1 MLGYKSCIL
10 ISLNANPRAKVFV
23 PSATLGQT
31 LVRRGIIFPLSRAL
45 PPSLLADFHS
55 PGPPSP
61 FLARTDNYAPRARQ
75 MRAREGGRETE
86 NLGAIQIRGFGDFG
100 HDSKSLA
107 TWLHIFYMKEGRDS
121 INPVKFSPKSSQPH
135 CQIVT
140 LNKNSRNCSLYVYFL
155 QIQILQDFGADFW
168 NKLNRGPS
176 TPKSPN

>member
-1 MLGYKSCIL
+1 M
-10 ISLNANPRAKVFV
+10 

-31 LVRRGIIFPLSRAL
+31 LVRRGIIFPLSRAF

-75 MRAREGGRETE
+75 MRAREGEKLR

-100 HDSKSLA
+100 HDSESLA

-121 INPVKFSPKSSQPH
+121 INPVKSSPKSSKTH
-135 CQIVT
+135 CQNVA
-140 LNKNSRNCSLYVYFL
+140 LKNLK
-155 QIQILQDFGADFW
+155 
-168 NKLNRGPS
+168 KL
-176 TPKSPN
+176 